1 MRDSQHPVV
10 ERIEPE
16 IEQMLRNYG
25 YELVEVKFTGRRR
38 GQTLTVIID
47 KPGGVDSNDC
57 QYVAQR
63 LSLLLDIIDPIESSY
78 NLIVSSP
85 GLDRPLVKRE
95 DFERFAHKRVR
106 IKYVEK
112 TGQRRTVEGEL
123 EGLHEEQVVLETPAE
138 QICIAWEDIEAAN
151 LVYNWEEGT

>member
-1 MRDSQHPVV
+1 
-10 ERIEPE
+10 
-16 IEQMLRNYG
+16 
-25 YELVEVKFTGRRR
+25 
-38 GQTLTVIID
+38 VIID